1 VKIKG
6 GGRVNEKGGEEPV
19 IKNQSMNLILK
30 NTQFDF
36 SQWPDLPKPQVWAD
50 WLEMRKKQKAH
61 VSQTVVNRLGKVLT
75 DCVTNGF
82 TVDDCL
88 SLGVMRNWRGLE
100 LDWVLK
106 NAGQMAGGTN
116 QPKAFLNSRERNA
129 IRNAETFDY
138 HRGIDFGDPHC
149 E

>member
-1 VKIKG
+1 MARHAKTTG
-6 GGRVNEKGGEEPV
+6 LGRLAG
-19 IKNQSMNLILK
+19 
-30 NTQFDF
+30 D
-36 SQWPDLPKPQVWAD
+36 A
-50 WLEMRKKQKAH
+50 KKQKAH

-106 NAGQMAGGTN
+106 NAGQMSGGTN
-116 QPKAFLNSRERNA
+116 QPKTFLNSRERNA